1 MVASD
6 RREVFLPTENIFLAW
21 PLAAVDTQCCSNP
34 IYMHRY
40 RTVLMLLL
48 LHPDPI
54 EVWSSLALSRFTED
68 YWNDLQVSLL
78 NNRTRKVVIFTE
90 TAIRSCPGRQLLS
103 KCRQS
108 RWKVSVEESIFQE
121 FGHNFGKK
129 RTLTLVFFNSL
140 AFFYFFICIN

>member
-1 MVASD
+1 MVGSD

-21 PLAAVDTQCCSNP
+21 PLAAVDTQYCSNP

-40 RTVLMLLL
+40 RIALMLLL

-54 EVWSSLALSRFTED
+54 EMWNSLALSRFTEE
-68 YWNDLQVSLL
+68 YWNDLRVSLL

-90 TAIRSCPGRQLLS
+90 TAIRSCPGKQFLS

-108 RWKVSVEESIFQE
+108 LWKVSVEEFIFQE
-121 FGHNFGKK
+121 FWHNFGKE

-140 AFFYFFICIN
+140 AFFLLFCLH

>member
-54 EVWSSLALSRFTED
+54 EVWNSLALSRFTEE
-68 YWNDLQVSLL
+68 YWNDLRVSLL

-90 TAIRSCPGRQLLS
+90 TAIRSCPGRQLLLR
-103 KCRQS
+103 CRQS
-108 RWKVSVEESIFQE
+108 RWKVSVEESICQE

-129 RTLTLVFFNSL
+129 KNSHTSIFQQFSFFL
-140 AFFYFFICIN
+140 LFYLH